1 MTTSGTWN
9 FNPTLG
15 SLFLN
20 AFSRI
25 QVKRTELTAQHLEDA
40 KTEANLLQTE
50 WVNQG
55 LELWLE
61 DTQTI
66 NLVAGTA
73 TYTVPP
79 TTIMI
84 LDLYVIPA
92 SGENIILVPFSRTDY
107 SSLADPEEQGSPTS
121 FIFLRTVNPTITF
134 WPVPDNTTN
143 YVCTYWRYRQ
153 IQWTPIR

>member
-1 MTTSGTWN
+1 MSTSGTWN

-40 KTEANLLQTE
+40 KTEANLLQAE

-66 NLVAGTA
+66 NLVPGTA
-73 TYTVPP
+73 TYSVPP

-92 SGENIILVPFSRTDY
+92 SGENRILFPFSRTDY
-107 SSLADPEEQGSPTS
+107 A
-121 FIFLRTVNPTITF
+121 
-134 WPVPDNTTN
+134 
-143 YVCTYWRYRQ
+143 
-153 IQWTPIR
+153 